1 MSACQLV
8 VNLLVSET
16 WREASEIALKIE
28 PDSGEDE
35 RRLDRAWLATIGL
48 FPLC

>member
-8 VNLLVSET
+8 VNFLVSET

-28 PDSGEDE
+28 SGSM
-35 RRLDRAWLATIGL
+35 RI
-48 FPLC
+48 